1 MRRVA
6 TMTSK
11 GQITIP
17 VEVRK
22 QLGLGQGDRIEFSL
36 VDGAAVLRPL
46 PPEPD
51 PFDADAGALGALADE
66 AAVGSGPTTS
76 GPCGTGTG
84 CGGCG
89 GLGGAE
95 AEPGS

>member
-22 QLGLGQGDRIEFSL
+22 RLGLGKGDRVEFTL
-36 VDGAAVLRPL
+36 EEGVAVLRPL

-51 PFDADAGALGALADE
+51 PFGAYAGALGTLADE
-66 AAVGSGPTTS
+66 AAVTAWLRDLRDDDG
-76 GPCGTGTG
+76 
-84 CGGCG
+84 
-89 GLGGAE
+89 
-95 AEPGS
+95 

>member
-11 GQITIP
+11 GQVTIP

-22 QLGLGQGDRIEFSL
+22 QLGLGQGDRVEFTL
-36 VDGAAVLRPL
+36 EDGAAVLRPL

-51 PFDADAGALGALADE
+51 PFAAYAGALGTLADE
-66 AAVGSGPTTS
+66 AAVAAW
-76 GPCGTGTG
+76 
-84 CGGCG
+84 
-89 GLGGAE
+89 LRDLRDEDA
-95 AEPGS
+95 

>member
-17 VEVRK
+17 AEVRK
-22 QLGLGQGDRIEFSL
+22 QLGLGQGDRVEFTL
-36 VDGAAVLRPL
+36 EDGAAILRPL

-51 PFDADAGALGALADE
+51 PFAAYAGALGTLADE
-66 AAVGSGPTTS
+66 AAVAAWLSD
-76 GPCGTGTG
+76 
-84 CGGCG
+84 
-89 GLGGAE
+89 LRDDDA
-95 AEPGS
+95 